1 MDELIDTHQ
10 RERRFATARV
20 ARLATVTTDGA
31 AHIVPCCFAVMDD
44 GTIVSAVDGKPKSTM
59 ALRRLD
65 NIAANPRVSL
75 VVDHYDD
82 DWSHLWWV
90 RVDGQATALRRGA
103 GYEAALDSLATKYE
117 QYRDKRPQGAIMFIT
132 PTTWRSWS
140 FS

>member
-1 MDELIDTHQ
+1 M
-10 RERRFATARV
+10 ARV

-75 VVDHYDD
+75 VVDYYDD
-82 DWSHLWWV
+82 DWSQLWWV
-90 RVDGQATALRRGA
+90 RVDGAATALHSGF

-117 QYRDKRPQGAIMFIT
+117 QYRNMRPAGAVMSIT